1 MKLDLTPVRSSYV
14 APTFGGDDRL
24 PVDPA
29 LRQRMRRPMIAGGL
43 VIAVLVLGLGLWASL
58 TSIAG
63 GITAQGEVRVE
74 SNKKT
79 LKHQQSGT
87 VRQILVR
94 EGQHVRAGQPM
105 IIYDDTEARATYDV
119 LQNQYDSLASQAAR
133 FTAEA
138 TGRAAPEF
146 APDLLSRMSDPRVAG
161 MIRDQQFLFTTRAQ
175 LFQSQNSVL
184 TQRLDQLQSQIE
196 GQQTQVKSVDEQIK
210 LTKDEMSGYQ
220 ELYDKG
226 FAPKPL
232 ILRYQRSIADL
243 DGRRGS
249 LLSEISRLHQQQG
262 ETRMQM
268 AAGRDTRES
277 QAAEGLRDTQA
288 KIADTMPRLT
298 AARET
303 LAETVVRAPVDGFV
317 FNLTQFTVG
326 GVTSPGEVLMEVV
339 PADAP
344 IIVSAMV
351 TPQDIDKVHVGMD
364 AKVRFTGLNQRWHA
378 PMSAKVIMV
387 SPDKVVSERTN
398 TPPYYR
404 ADLRIDPK
412 ELTKLK
418 KNTQI
423 SPGMPAQT
431 MIVSGQKTI
440 MGSLISPITDTVHDA
455 LHDQ

>member
-24 PVDPA
+24 PIDPA
-29 LRQRMRRPMIAGGL
+29 LRRRMRRPMVSGAA
-43 VIAVLVLGLGLWASL
+43 VIAVLVVGLTVWASVTPL
-58 TSIAG
+58 ST

-79 LKHQQSGT
+79 LRHQQSGT
-87 VRQILVR
+87 VRQILVQ
-94 EGQHVRAGQPM
+94 EGQRVRAGQPM
-105 IIYDDTEARATYDV
+105 MLYDDTEARATYDV
-119 LQNQYDSLASQAAR
+119 LQNQYDSLAAQAAR

-138 TGRAAPEF
+138 TGKATLDF
-146 APDLLSRMSDPRVAG
+146 APDLLNRMSDPRVAG
-161 MIRDQQFLFTTRAQ
+161 MIRDQQFLFTTRLQ

-184 TQRLDQLQSQIE
+184 TQRLDQIGSQIE
-196 GQQTQVKSVDEQIK
+196 GQQTQVKSVDEQIR
-210 LTKDEMSGYQ
+210 LTKDEMGGYQ

-232 ILRYQRSIADL
+232 ILRYQRSVADL
-243 DGRRGS
+243 DGRKGS
-249 LLSEISRLHQQQG
+249 LLSDIARLRQQLG

-268 AAGRDTRES
+268 AAARDTRES

-303 LAETVVRAPVDGFV
+303 LVETVIRAPVDGYV
-317 FNLTQFTVG
+317 FNQTQFTVG

-339 PADAP
+339 PANAP

-364 AKVRFTGLNQRWHA
+364 AKVRLTGLNQRWHS
-378 PMSAKVIMV
+378 PMAAKVVMV
-387 SPDKVVSERTN
+387 SPDKTVNEKAGTS
-398 TPPYYR
+398 YYR

-423 SPGMPAQT
+423 TPGMPAQT
-431 MIVSGQKTI
+431 QIVSGQKTV
-440 MGSLISPITDTVHDA
+440 MGSLISPITDTVRDA

>member
-29 LRQRMRRPMIAGGL
+29 LRRRMRRPMIAGAI
-43 VIAVLVLGLGLWASL
+43 VIVVLVLGLGLWASVTPL
-58 TSIAG
+58 SN

-87 VRQILVR
+87 IRQILVQ

-105 IIYDDTEARATYDV
+105 IIYDDTEARASYDV
-119 LQNQYDSLASQAAR
+119 LQNQYDSLEAQAAR

-138 TGRAAPEF
+138 TGKAAAEF
-146 APDLLSRMSDPRVAG
+146 APDLLNRMTDPRVAG
-161 MIRDQQFLFTTRAQ
+161 MIRDQQFLFTTRLQ

-184 TQRLDQLQSQIE
+184 TQRLDQIQSQIE
-196 GQQTQVKSVDEQIK
+196 GQQTQGASADEQIK
-210 LTKDEMSGYQ
+210 LTKEQMAGYQ

-232 ILRYQRSIADL
+232 ILRLQAQIADL
-243 DGRRGS
+243 SGRKGS
-249 LLSEISRLHQQQG
+249 LLSEISRLRQQMG

-268 AAGRDTRES
+268 AAGRDTRQS

-288 KIADTMPRLT
+288 KIADTLPRLT

-317 FNLTQFTVG
+317 FNQTQFTVG
-326 GVTSPGEVLMEVV
+326 GVTNPGEVLMEVV

-344 IIVSAMV
+344 IIVSAMI

-364 AKVRFTGLNQRWHA
+364 AKVRFTGLNQRWHS

-387 SPDKVVSERTN
+387 SPDKVVNDKAGTS
-398 TPPYYR
+398 YYR

-423 SPGMPAQT
+423 TPGMPAQT
-431 MIVSGQKTI
+431 QIVSGQKTV
-440 MGSLISPITDTVHDA
+440 MGSLISPITDTVRDA